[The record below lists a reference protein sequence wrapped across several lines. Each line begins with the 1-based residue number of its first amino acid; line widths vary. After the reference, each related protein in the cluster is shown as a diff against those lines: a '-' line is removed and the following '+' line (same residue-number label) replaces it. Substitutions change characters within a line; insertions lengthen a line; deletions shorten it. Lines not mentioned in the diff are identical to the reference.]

1 MTTNLLLPVALG
13 AGFFGST
20 HCIAMCGA
28 IVMLFENDGRRGTGW
43 LRRAAYNSGRMA
55 FYALLGAAAGASGAL
70 LTSGIGGGLLALRF
84 LAAVAIVLIG
94 LDLVFEWRVL
104 AFLERSGAWLWK
116 RLSTLARYVVPIRSP
131 ATAVAAGFIWGALP
145 CGLVYSA
152 VALAATAG
160 STAGGAA
167 VMIAFWL
174 GTLPALLLA
183 GASAHRL
190 QAWRSDA
197 RLRRIAGAVMVLVGF
212 VALVL
217 PLQHGSSQHDSTH
230 EHPVAADH
238 ADTGLNEAFGRP
250 LDAGGQPRAGLFRYA
265 MLQLIADVE
274 SKTVQ

>member
-20 HCIAMCGA
+20 HCLAMCGA
-28 IVMLFENDGRRGTGW
+28 IVMLFENNGRHGTGW
-43 LRRAAYNSGRMA
+43 TQRVAYNGGRMA
-55 FYALLGAAAGASGAL
+55 FYALLGAVAGTSGAL
-70 LTSGIGGGLLALRF
+70 LTGGIGGGLVALRI
-84 LAAVAIVLIG
+84 LAAVVIVLIG
-94 LDLVFEWRVL
+94 LDLVFGWRAL

-160 STAGGAA
+160 SAAGGAA

-190 QAWRSDA
+190 QAWRSNA
-197 RLRRIAGAVMVLVGF
+197 RLRRVAGVVMVLVG
-212 VALVL
+212 VAALAL
-217 PLQHGSSQHDSTH
+217 PLLHRSSAQESSH
-230 EHPVAADH
+230 EHPVAANG
-238 ADTGLNEAFGRP
+238 ADTAVRPRSGLP
-250 LDAGGQPRAGLFRYA
+250 VDAADGQPRPGLFRFP
-265 MLQLIADVE
+265 MLHG
-274 SKTVQ
+274 